1 MIRSSASTDFNG
13 AATAARTSYYYML
26 EVGTS

>member
-1 MIRSSASTDFNG
+1 MIRSSASPYLPC
-13 AATAARTSYYYML
+13 AAAAARTSYYYML